1 MDERQLGEA
10 MLIFERE
17 QAAKNLR
24 PPLPCDGKLI
34 TQQYKRWNRTDEIYW
49 LIKHNHGATTRELF
63 ELVNFLPMPTLPH
76 PCATW
81 WTAESCVWAR
91 RAEQGHTPRQG
102 KRNAE

>member
-1 MDERQLGEA
+1 MDERQLGAA

-63 ELVNFLPMPTLPH
+63 ELVNFAHADFTASLRHLVESGKLRVGKKGRARTYTPTRK
-76 PCATW
+76 T
-81 WTAESCVWAR
+81 
-91 RAEQGHTPRQG
+91 
-102 KRNAE
+102 